1 MEKARA
7 EAYLR
12 SEQRKQRQQMA
23 RVEVTS
29 GGEIWRNLLPF
40 YSQGE
45 EQLPI
50 ANDCDWTVPI
60 SAEKSIR
67 FHG

>member
-29 GGEIWRNLLPF
+29 GGVLQSGGGATTDSKRL
-40 YSQGE
+40 
-45 EQLPI
+45 
-50 ANDCDWTVPI
+50 
-60 SAEKSIR
+60 
-67 FHG
+67 